1 MSSRRVT
8 HNQAGSSAP
17 GVGSGGTSGITS
29 GVSAGMTPVR
39 AVPEVCTP
47 DPRSRRSL
55 RVLVVASG
63 RSIRERLEAQ
73 MDAIGARTMVADSAE
88 DLPEMLAAHR
98 FDVVLL
104 STDLG
109 PDCHA
114 LASLLGDR
122 AVSVTSVVPS
132 VVIVSEAPTVEQAT
146 AAMRAG
152 ACDLVGL
159 RVATDEL
166 ATRLEEAA
174 ARGRA
179 RRQEARRVVRLKRMC
194 RRLNSARRDVVGQ
207 IESLCDDLSDAYA
220 KLSDKMTKVAISSE
234 FNSLV
239 RQELDVEGLLRTV
252 LEYALAKIGPTNAA
266 VFLPSSTGEHTLG
279 AYVNYDVPKDAAEV
293 LLDHLTSVLPH
304 KFGHIEQPE
313 FLSGDR
319 DLLAALG
326 EDAHWLEGRSLV
338 VLPCRK
344 DDQTLAMVAFFRDAS
359 TPFTQAHAESCE
371 IIAELF
377 GRQIGRVIHV
387 HHRHLPM
394 DEWGMPG
401 DPVGR

>member
-1 MSSRRVT
+1 MASRRVT
-8 HNQAGSSAP
+8 HNAAGSSVP
-17 GVGSGGTSGITS
+17 GV
-29 GVSAGMTPVR
+29 AAAR

-47 DPRSRRSL
+47 DRGGRAERGV
-55 RVLVVASG
+55 RVLMVAAS
-63 RSIRERLEAQ
+63 RSVRDRLGQQLE
-73 MDAIGARTMVADSAE
+73 AIGARVLLAESAE
-88 DLPEMLAAHR
+88 DLPEMLSAHR
-98 FDVVLL
+98 FEVVLL

-109 PDCHA
+109 ADCHA

-132 VVIVSEAPTVEQAT
+132 VVIVSESPTVEQAT

-152 ACDLVGL
+152 ACDLIGT
-159 RVATDEL
+159 RMAPEEL
-166 ATRLEEAA
+166 EARLGEAA

-179 RRQEARRVVRLKRMC
+179 RRNEAKRVARLKRMC

-220 KLSDKMTKVAISSE
+220 RLSDKMTKVAISSE

-252 LEYALAKIGPTNAA
+252 LEYSLAKIGPTNAA

-304 KFGHIEQPE
+304 RFAELEGPVFITGE
-313 FLSGDR
+313 R
-319 DLLAALG
+319 DMAAALG
-326 EDAHWLEGRSLV
+326 EDSHWLEGRSLV

-344 DDQTLAMVAFFRDAS
+344 DDQTLAMVAFFRDAAA
-359 TPFTQAHAESCE
+359 PFTAQHAESCE
-371 IIAELF
+371 IIADLF

-394 DEWGMPG
+394 DEWGLPG

>member
-1 MSSRRVT
+1 MASRRVT
-8 HNQAGSSAP
+8 HHPAGSNVP
-17 GVGSGGTSGITS
+17 GAAV
-29 GVSAGMTPVR
+29 AR
-39 AVPEVCTP
+39 AVPEVCP
-47 DPRSRRSL
+47 PAHDARARRGV
-55 RVLVVASG
+55 RVLMVAAS
-63 RSIRERLEAQ
+63 RSIRERMAEQLE
-73 MDAIGARTMVADSAE
+73 AIGARVFQAESAE
-88 DLPEMLAAHR
+88 DLPEILSAHR
-98 FDVVLL
+98 FEVVLL

-109 PDCHA
+109 SDCHA

-152 ACDLVGL
+152 ACDLIGV
-159 RVATDEL
+159 RVPPEEL
-166 ATRLEEAA
+166 ASRLGEAA
-174 ARGRA
+174 QRGRA
-179 RRQEARRVVRLKRMC
+179 RRNEARRVARLKRMC
-194 RRLNSARRDVVGQ
+194 RRLNSARRGVVGQ
-207 IESLCDDLSDAYA
+207 IESLCDDLSGAYA
-220 KLSDKMTKVAISSE
+220 RLSDKMTRVAISSE

-252 LEYALAKIGPTNAA
+252 LEYSLAKIGPTNAA

-304 KFGHIEQPE
+304 RFADLEGPE
-313 FLSGDR
+313 FITGER
-319 DLLAALG
+319 DMRSALG

-344 DDQTLAMVAFFRDAS
+344 DDQTLAILAFFRDAAV
-359 TPFTQAHAESCE
+359 PFTAGHAESCE
-371 IIAELF
+371 IIADLF
-377 GRQIGRVIHV
+377 GKQIGRVIHV
-387 HHRHLPM
+387 HHRHLPL
-394 DEWGMPG
+394 DEWGLPG